1 MPNFPKSDS
10 HNPILSSGDDD
21 ATRGYLFRASDDPST
36 HAVTRDALGSNLP
49 PQEAGDWIFDR
60 EFALGVREVMPINIA
75 PEPIL
80 RGLLSGGYFMW
91 SDRSN
96 PKGTSQ

>member
-1 MPNFPKSDS
+1 MTDT
-10 HNPILSSGDDD
+10 HNPILSSGDND
-21 ATRGYLFRASDDPST
+21 ATRAYLFESSTDPST
-36 HAVTRDALGSNLP
+36 HAVTRDVRGSNLP
-49 PQEAGDWIFDR
+49 PGAWTFDR

-75 PEPIL
+75 PEPVL
-80 RGLLSGGYFMW
+80 RGLVANGYFVW

>member
-1 MPNFPKSDS
+1 MTDT
-10 HNPILSSGDDD
+10 HNPSLSSGDND
-21 ATRGYLFRASDDPST
+21 ATRAFLFHAPDDPHT
-36 HAVTRDALGSNLP
+36 HAVTRDPLGANLP
-49 PQEAGDWIFDR
+49 PLEAVEDWVFDR

-75 PEPIL
+75 PEPVL
-80 RGLLSGGYFMW
+80 RGLVADGYFVW

>member
-1 MPNFPKSDS
+1 MTDTL
-10 HNPILSSGDDD
+10 NPVLSSGDND
-21 ATRGYLFRASDDPST
+21 ATRAYLFESSTDPSK
-36 HAVTRDALGSNLP
+36 HAVTRDVRGSNLP
-49 PQEAGDWIFDR
+49 PGTWTFDR

-75 PEPIL
+75 PEPVL
-80 RGLLSGGYFMW
+80 RGLVADGYFVW

>member
-1 MPNFPKSDS
+1 MTDT
-10 HNPILSSGDDD
+10 HNPILTAGGND
-21 ATRGYLFRASDDPST
+21 ATRAYLFRATNDPGA
-36 HAVTRDALGSNLP
+36 HAVTREALGSNLP
-49 PQEAGDWIFDR
+49 YYADGGGWTFER
-60 EFALGVREVMPINIA
+60 EFALGVREVMPVHLA

-80 RGLLSGGYFMW
+80 RGLVANGYFVW

>member
-1 MPNFPKSDS
+1 MSDR
-10 HNPILSSGDDD
+10 HNPVLSSGDND
-21 ATRGYLFRASDDPST
+21 ATRAYLFESINDPST
-36 HAVTRDALGSNLP
+36 HAVTRDVRGSNLP
-49 PQEAGDWIFDR
+49 CAGEHGGWTFDR

-75 PEPIL
+75 PEPVL
-80 RGLLSGGYFMW
+80 RGLVADGYFVW

>member
-1 MPNFPKSDS
+1 MTDT
-10 HNPILSSGDDD
+10 HNPILSSGDND
-21 ATRGYLFRASDDPST
+21 ATRAYLFRASNDPST

-49 PQEAGDWIFDR
+49 SQADAGDWTLDR

-75 PEPIL
+75 PEPVL
-80 RGLLSGGYFMW
+80 RGLVADGYFVW